1 MHRAEISSRHREIL
15 EIISAK
21 PVATQQELAA
31 QLSRRG
37 FAATQSS
44 VSRDIVRL
52 GLTKMDGYYV
62 APEVA
67 VNVGGP
73 VTAIDTA
80 GDNIIVVK
88 TEVGL
93 AQPAALTI
101 DRAGIHEIVG
111 TVAGDDTI
119 LVAVKNAA
127 AQRLAMKKIVK
138 LFAPAGPRP
147 PAPARTRAVGR
158 RTLCRD
164 NSGELIDA
172 NRNGNNR
179 QGRPRLLGW
188 A

>member
-1 MHRAEISSRHREIL
+1 MTNRARHQKIL

-31 QLSRRG
+31 HLSRRG

-52 GLTKMDGYYV
+52 GLTKVDGYYV
-62 APEVA
+62 APEAA

-73 VTAIDTA
+73 LTSIDTA
-80 GDNIIVVK
+80 GDNIIVVR

-101 DRAGIHEIVG
+101 DRAAIAEIVG

-119 LVAVKNAA
+119 LIAVKNGA
-127 AQRLAMKKIVK
+127 AQRLAIKKIVGLFTAARSRSGRANK
-138 LFAPAGPRP
+138 LAVNSRAAIIWPR
-147 PAPARTRAVGR
+147 
-158 RTLCRD
+158 
-164 NSGELIDA
+164 
-172 NRNGNNR
+172 
-179 QGRPRLLGW
+179 
-188 A
+188 

>member
-1 MHRAEISSRHREIL
+1 MHRIAKGTRHQTIL

-21 PVATQQELAA
+21 PIATQQELAA
-31 QLSRRG
+31 HLSRRG

-44 VSRDIVRL
+44 VSRDIVKL
-52 GLTKMDGYYV
+52 GLTKLDGYYV
-62 APEVA
+62 APEDA

-73 VTAIDTA
+73 ITEIDTA

-101 DRAGIHEIVG
+101 DRASIDEIVG

-119 LVAVKNAA
+119 LIAVKNAA

-138 LFAPAGPRP
+138 LFAPSRSRSRGTGNRAARSGVSALWPR
-147 PAPARTRAVGR
+147 
-158 RTLCRD
+158 
-164 NSGELIDA
+164 
-172 NRNGNNR
+172 
-179 QGRPRLLGW
+179 
-188 A
+188 